1 MQNNAFS
8 HGSKATRSALQD
20 LGTPACFWPA
30 FSPDLNPIESLWDL
44 LKNWIAYNYVMEDLK
59 DYKVLRKALKKAW
72 NAITKKQL
80 DYLLNS
86 MHERCQAVIAA
97 DGKKTKY

>member
-1 MQNNAFS
+1 LQN
-8 HGSKATRSALQD
+8 
-20 LGTPACFWPA
+20 LGTLTYFWPA
-30 FSPDLNPIESLWDL
+30 FLPNLNPIKLFWDL
-44 LKNWIAYNYVMEDLK
+44 FKNWIAYNYVIKDLK

-80 DYLLNS
+80 DYLFNS

-97 DGKKTKY
+97 NNKKTKY